1 MRRYV
6 SRALLSAT
14 VAVAFVA
21 CAPAMYQPPAGVGE
35 DGMTEGGRFR
45 VLIPAL
51 ATEGGVAAN
60 VGEQVAQSLRQQV
73 LDMPTHTSIDR
84 REMQQAQRY
93 FEVGELSE
101 VTARQLAQE
110 MNSQLVSWGTV
121 REGGAGLEADI
132 KFIDVRSG
140 DEFYLPT
147 LTAADPASL
156 STEVYAAFESQI
168 EGIRLAAFCNDFLAS
183 EQFDRAL
190 DTCRRAVEIVPS
202 STLALYG
209 LATALY
215 HQQDYEEALAHYE
228 RVLEVNPDH
237 EDGLYGAGLAAS
249 QLQRPSEA
257 MAFYNRYLELN
268 PGDVRVRTRIASD
281 VAGTG
286 DFVSAFRVLEPAI
299 EDEADDAEFQLYVGE
314 VASRAGLR
322 AREAGNEAEARRYLE
337 TALAAY
343 NRAFEELG
351 DEFEPATIRQMVA
364 VMGELDQ
371 HDQALQFARTATQRL
386 GDQPAVW
393 FTYGQ
398 ALARADRH
406 REAVDAYQRVIDL
419 DPDFEEIYV
428 RRGMA
433 NLAAGQRD
441 AAIRDFDRA
450 AERGDARR
458 AAQAMY
464 NEGARAFQ
472 RDNYSDAVS
481 LMQVAHRYAQNDAEL
496 RSQISFI
503 WGFALFNQGRDI
515 DRANEAGNAAQARRA
530 LELFQQALTRLQA
543 TNNPQ
548 AQQVIN
554 AANQFI
560 ERQQTIIRAGS
571 R

>member
-51 ATEGGVAAN
+51 ATGENVSPN
-60 VGEQVAQSLRQQV
+60 VGEQTAQILRDRV
-73 LDMPTHTSIDR
+73 RDMPTHTSIDR
-84 REMQQAQRY
+84 REMRQAQRY
-93 FEVGELSE
+93 FEVGDLTE

-121 REGGAGLEADI
+121 RETAAGLEADV
-132 KFIDVRSG
+132 KFIDVRTG
-140 DEFYLPT
+140 DEFDLPT
-147 LTAADPASL
+147 ATAGDPDAL
-156 STEVYAAFESQI
+156 AGEVYAAFESQI

-215 HQQDYEEALAHYE
+215 HHQEYEEALAHYE
-228 RVLEVNPDH
+228 RALEVNPDH
-237 EDGLYGAGLAAS
+237 EDALYGAGLSAS
-249 QLQRPSEA
+249 QLQRPSDA

-268 PGDVRVRTRIASD
+268 PGDVRVRTQIASD

-286 DFVSAFRVLEPAI
+286 DFVTAFRVLEPAI
-299 EDEADDAEFQLYVGE
+299 EDEADDADFQLYVGE

-322 AREAGNEAEARRYLE
+322 AMEAGNEAEARRYLE
-337 TALAAY
+337 SALTAY
-343 NRAFEELG
+343 NRAFDELG

-364 VMGELDQ
+364 VMGELGQ
-371 HDQALQFARTATQRL
+371 HDEALEFARTATQRM

-398 ALARADRH
+398 ALARAERH
-406 REAVDAYQRVIDL
+406 REAVDAYQRVVEL
-419 DPDFEEIYV
+419 DPEFPEIHV

-450 AERGDARR
+450 AEAGDARR

-472 RDNYSDAVS
+472 RDNYADAVS
-481 LMQVAHRYAQNDAEL
+481 LMQVAHRYAQNDPEL

-515 DRANEAGNAAQARRA
+515 DRANEAGNAQQARRA

-543 TNNPQ
+543 TDNPQ
-548 AQQVIN
+548 AQQVIG
-554 AANQFI
+554 AAQQFI
-560 ERQQTIIRAGS
+560 ERQETIIRAGS